1 MTTTAARARPSLFAV
16 FRNRDFTWIWTG
28 QLVSTIGS
36 SLTQIAAAILIFR
49 VTGSALSVGLM
60 LMATAAPSLL
70 LGLIAGVFVDR
81 MDRKRIM
88 VGVDL
93 VRAFLVVLIPFV
105 VQVDIAWLYV
115 LIALTS
121 AVGQFFEPAH
131 ASVLPEVA
139 SEEELAA
146 ANSFIAISS
155 FGSTAIG
162 FAASGLIASRFP
174 IEWAFYLDGL
184 SFLASALCIAMV
196 RISPLPVEGKTSIS
210 IVLRNLREGAD
221 FLWNKPILRSLLIV
235 NIPLL
240 LGFGLWNVLLLPFA
254 ERALGA
260 TEFEYGLQEGLT
272 SVGFVIASFLM
283 ARWADRLREGQW
295 IAISYIGMGLIAAL
309 YSRTASIPLAILLVM
324 ITGFLNAP
332 SAIAR
337 KLAFQRNAPRE
348 IRGRA
353 FSAFFVTRDVVLLLG
368 MAAAGLADLIDI
380 RLLMLVS
387 GALVL
392 AAGGIALVIPGLGQ
406 PAEEWRRAVARL
418 RAAPAEPGLS
428 ILRPAALSDFDR
440 LTGHLP
446 VLSRLGEVDR
456 EGFLAGADLAE
467 APQGATIIRHG
478 EAGDEAFFI
487 LAGRAVAGLETP
499 GGGYRALSAME
510 AGDFFGEIGALLDM
524 PRTADV
530 VADEDIEVLRV
541 PGRNLDVLLED
552 PRLRYLILSKL
563 TERVDRTHIADLPRL
578 ARLDPEALRDLRRP
592 DRQRA
597 IQAA

>member
-1 MTTTAARARPSLFAV
+1 MTTVATRVTASPFAV

-36 SLTQIAAAILIFR
+36 SLTSLAASILIFR
-49 VTGSALSVGLM
+49 LTGSALSVGLM
-60 LMATAAPSLL
+60 LMATAAPSLFV
-70 LGLIAGVFVDR
+70 GLIAGVFVDR

-88 VGVDL
+88 VVVDL
-93 VRAFLVVLIPFV
+93 VRAVLVALIPFLV
-105 VQVDIAWLYV
+105 RLDIAWLYV

-184 SFLASALCIAMV
+184 SFLASALCIMMV
-196 RISPLPVEGKTSIS
+196 RISPLQVEGRTSVAT
-210 IVLRNLREGAD
+210 VLNNLREGAD
-221 FLWNKPILRSLLIV
+221 FLWNKPILRSLLVV

-295 IAISYIGMGLIAAL
+295 IALSYIGMGLIAAL
-309 YSRTASIPLAILLVM
+309 YSRTASIPVAILLVT

-337 KLAFQRNAPRE
+337 KLAFQRNARRE

-380 RLLMLVS
+380 RLLMLIS

-392 AAGGIALVIPGLGQ
+392 ASGAIALVIPGLGQ
-406 PAEEWRRAVARL
+406 PAEEWRRAIARL
-418 RAAPAEPGLS
+418 RAAPVEPGLVN
-428 ILRPAALSDFDR
+428 IRPATLSDFDR
-440 LTGHLP
+440 LRAHLP
-446 VLSRLGEVDR
+446 VLSRLSEGDR
-456 EGFLAGADLAE
+456 EAFLGGADLAD
-467 APQGATIIRHG
+467 APAGATIVRHG
-478 EAGDEAFFI
+478 ETGDEAFFVI
-487 LAGRAVAGLETP
+487 DGRAVAGLETA
-499 GGGYRALSAME
+499 GGGYRALSAMG

-530 VADEDIEVLRV
+530 VADEDTQLLRV
-541 PGRNLDVLLED
+541 PGRNLNILLAD
-552 PRLRYLILSKL
+552 PRLRYLVLSKL

-578 ARLDPEALRDLRRP
+578 ARLDPDALRELRTP
-592 DRQRA
+592 A
-597 IQAA
+597 PEQAG

>member
-1 MTTTAARARPSLFAV
+1 MTTAATRIPASPFSV

-49 VTGSALSVGLM
+49 ITGSALSVGLM

-88 VGVDL
+88 VVVDL
-93 VRAFLVVLIPFV
+93 VRAALVALIPFLV
-105 VQVDIAWLYV
+105 RLDISWLYI

-139 SEEELAA
+139 SEKELAA

-210 IVLRNLREGAD
+210 TVLKNLREGAD
-221 FLWNKPILRSLLIV
+221 FLWNKPILRSLLVV
-235 NIPLL
+235 NLPLL

-272 SVGFVIASFLM
+272 SVGFVIGSLLM
-283 ARWADRLREGQW
+283 ARLADRLREGQW
-295 IAISYIGMGLIAAL
+295 IAMSYIGMGLIAAL

-324 ITGFLNAP
+324 ITGLLNAP

-368 MAAAGLADLIDI
+368 MAAAGLADLVDI

-392 AAGGIALVIPGLGQ
+392 ASGAIALVIPGLGQ

-428 ILRPAALSDFDR
+428 ILRPAVPSDFDR
-440 LTGHLP
+440 LRVHFP
-446 VLSRLGEVDR
+446 VLSRLA
-456 EGFLAGADLAE
+456 EGNRAEFLDGADLGE

-478 EAGDEAFFI
+478 ETGDEVFFI
-487 LAGRAVAGLETP
+487 LSGRAVAGLETS
-499 GGGYRALSAME
+499 GGGYRALSEMG
-510 AGDFFGEIGALLDM
+510 AGDFFGEIGALLET

-530 VADEDIEVLRV
+530 VADENTELMRV
-541 PGRNLDVLLED
+541 PGRNLNILLQE

-578 ARLDPEALRDLRRP
+578 ASLDPEALRDLRRP
-592 DRQRA
+592 DRERA
-597 IQAA
+597 MPST